1 MSVRKFV
8 RSKRFLATLSL
19 VTLMGSAGI
28 TGAPVANA
36 AAASPGFLMGAGL
49 SCLWPGTPTQVA
61 STTVTGSVGD
71 TFTVSMAFFCNTKTI
86 VGNAGVATPSTG
98 TIIASVSAVT
108 FTIVGTGSF
117 TLTGSP
123 DALLTINIVVPG
135 GASNQAAAATVVFP
149 PPPPAPDKMQAV
161 ARPSTGCA
169 TFVSDASLNWDGVA
183 GTGWGSSWAQWM
195 NNGLGG
201 DVCMRMLGYNPNTGK
216 TVIR

>member
-8 RSKRFLATLSL
+8 RSKRLLATLSL
-19 VTLMGSAGI
+19 VTLLGSAGI
-28 TGAPVANA
+28 AGASVANA
-36 AAASPGFLMGAGL
+36 AAASPGTLMGGGM
-49 SCLWPGTPTQVA
+49 SCLWPGLPPVA

-71 TFTVSMAFFCNTKTI
+71 TFTVQFLSMGMFCNTKLI
-86 VGNAGVATPSTG
+86 VGSAGVATPSTG
-98 TIIASVSAVT
+98 TINTTAAVT

-117 TLTGSP
+117 TLTSLV
-123 DALLTINIVVPG
+123 DQTLTINVVASG
-135 GASNQAAAATVVFP
+135 GAGNQASTVVASP
-149 PPPPAPDKMQAV
+149 PPPVPDKMQAV

-169 TFVSDASLNWDGVA
+169 TFVSDAGLNWDGVA

-201 DVCMRMLGYNPNTGK
+201 DVCMRMLGYNSNTGK